1 MLPMLR
7 LLLVKNCELLE
18 TLADGMVSTRCAFEC
33 LEIVD
38 CPSLIRLPKG
48 KLSTTLKKLLIID
61 CQKLESL
68 PEGIMHH
75 TSIDSNNTYRLEQLH
90 VLGCLSLKCIPRGN
104 FPSFLEMLF
113 IWNCKKLEPIPCN
126 ILQNL
131 TALGMLGLCN
141 CPDVRFSPKE
151 FWTTNLK

>member
-38 CPSLIRLPKG
+38 FPSLIRLPKG

-131 TALGMLGLCN
+131 TALGMLGICN